1 MGGLFGGG
9 VLGEREYG
17 ASRGAGCVRR
27 SLRLEARATLA
38 GTEDSEGPDGIGS
51 GWPLRSGRLEGF
63 VTCWNTPVANAPC
76 TRYCE
81 EITCSAHSL
90 RHIPEN
96 MSSILPE
103 EFTRTH
109 DLSDSDYLIVWA
121 EQGLDMKSEVCIY
134 GNPSGLRRLAHV
146 LLGLADLDQTTVRMP
161 DNETDHHH
169 LRTGLNTEACDTMPG
184 LRIGR
189 VDRKLDGS
197 RLNDGWPMR
206 VVELG
211 GKGMSDAYGSECH
224 AVYPN
229 WNCEE

>member
-1 MGGLFGGG
+1 
-9 VLGEREYG
+9 
-17 ASRGAGCVRR
+17 
-27 SLRLEARATLA
+27 
-38 GTEDSEGPDGIGS
+38 
-51 GWPLRSGRLEGF
+51 
-63 VTCWNTPVANAPC
+63 
-76 TRYCE
+76 
-81 EITCSAHSL
+81 
-90 RHIPEN
+90 